1 MHNFWII
8 IFLVFFSFGI
18 SFASSEEE
26 DVYPTFCHYIQKC
39 SNLYASIARA
49 DFEQR
54 AKGNLSKQE
63 SKDLTESLGVNT
75 ARFQTACNMDVLEL
89 LSSLSSAESK
99 KIKEQCG
106 QRFLSSLR
114 KTLEDIPI
122 LVEAEEKKK

>member
-1 MHNFWII
+1 MHSFWVV
-8 IFLVFFSFGI
+8 IFLVFFSLR
-18 SFASSEEE
+18 SLFASSEE

-54 AKGNLSKQE
+54 VKGNLSKQE
-63 SKDLTESLGVNT
+63 AEDLTESLAANT

-106 QRFLSSLR
+106 QRFLSSIR
-114 KTLEDIPI
+114 KTLEEIPI
-122 LVEAEEKKK
+122 FVEAEEKK